1 MKQHHISHQWQH
13 QSHLS
18 FFVQC
23 SITTTDQIYTL
34 LITNGFQDEREEA
47 EGHATGGKEPATL
60 VLDPNV
66 LLENTGNSMAV
77 GGQVKVPLK
86 VTSLNFDTMCAS
98 QPQNHV
104 SHAPSLA
111 VNWMS
116 NGGRGAHGVGNQV
129 GSLGG
134 GIGSSQKLWEQL
146 DSKQAGPLIRNGNRG
161 ENKPLPLLPFR
172 TLSKNT
178 SPGKERN
185 HISICEP
192 CPKKSSGQTI

>member
-1 MKQHHISHQWQH
+1 M
-13 QSHLS
+13 
-18 FFVQC
+18 
-23 SITTTDQIYTL
+23 
-34 LITNGFQDEREEA
+34 LITIGFQEEREEA

-66 LLENTGNSMAV
+66 LLENTGNSMTV

-86 VTSLNFDTMCAS
+86 VTSLNFDTMCSS

-104 SHAPSLA
+104 NHASSVA

-116 NGGRGAHGVGNQV
+116 NGGRAAHGVGNQV
-129 GSLGG
+129 G

-146 DSKQAGPLIRNGNRG
+146 DSKQAGALVRNGNRG
-161 ENKPLPLLPFR
+161 ENKPLPLLPIR

-185 HISICEP
+185 HTSICEA
-192 CPKKSSGQTI
+192 CPKKSSGQTQDA